1 MAGSQKAAWTSG
13 SALRALERAEGIARL
28 ETRGRIILSRLGG
41 VSARLLDERRH
52 RREGGLA
59 FAEADE
65 RQAH

>member
-1 MAGSQKAAWTSG
+1 MA
-13 SALRALERAEGIARL
+13 LVNRARSDA
-28 ETRGRIILSRLGG
+28 GRIPRRVGLLRLRRLGG

-65 RQAH
+65 RQAR